1 MVQRRI
7 NLSDLVF
14 DEPLPWDLYPADPA
28 AGPLLRKGQL
38 LSDRLALGRMVE
50 SGLFAADAAPPS
62 VLNLLNQSN
71 QRLALLLHELR
82 NKSDAEREVRD
93 VARDVMQA
101 VELNPDIALA
111 CIFLSQIAGT
121 YAIRHCI
128 ETAVVA
134 VLVARG
140 MDKPARETL
149 AITTAALTMNVG
161 MLRHADTFQNK
172 RSALSSEEMAI
183 VRRHPE
189 ESVDLLTS
197 AGVRDEE
204 WISCVLLHH
213 ENDDGSGYPC
223 GKTSDD
229 ITQNARLIGL
239 ADRYCAQVSARNYR
253 RSMLPDQAMDN
264 IFMDRQ
270 QSIDPA
276 LAEQFARQLGKYP
289 PGSLVR
295 LQNGTIGVV
304 ARRQWQGGAIEV
316 QALRDAS
323 GALIKLNGD
332 AAWAARSIEEPGY
345 GIAEVLHEDQADVR
359 FSMKLVWGEQA
370 TL

>member
-28 AGPLLRKGQL
+28 GGPLLRKGQVL
-38 LSDRLALGRMVE
+38 PDRDALGRMLE
-50 SGLFAADAAPPS
+50 RGLFAADPATPS
-62 VLNLLNQSN
+62 VLHLLNHSN
-71 QRLALLLHELR
+71 LRLGHLLHELR

-93 VARDVMQA
+93 VAREVMRA
-101 VELNPDIALA
+101 VDINPDVALA

-140 MDKPARETL
+140 MEKSARETL
-149 AITTAALTMNVG
+149 AITSAALTMNVG

-197 AGVRDEE
+197 AGVDDEE
-204 WISCVLLHH
+204 WISCVMLHH

-223 GKTSDD
+223 GKTSDE
-229 ITQNARLIGL
+229 ISQNARLIGL

-264 IFMDRQ
+264 IFLNRKQ
-270 QSIDPA
+270 AIDPA
-276 LAEQFARQLGKYP
+276 LAEQFVRQLGKYP

-295 LQNGTIGVV
+295 LHNGAIGVV
-304 ARRQWQGGAIEV
+304 ARRGGQGGAIEV
-316 QALRDAS
+316 RALRDAD
-323 GALIKLNGD
+323 GALIKLDGD
-332 AAWAARSIEEPGY
+332 AARTGRSIEEPGY
-345 GIAEVLHEDQADVR
+345 GIAEALHEDQADVR
-359 FSMKLVWGEQA
+359 FSMKLVWGDQA
-370 TL
+370 KL